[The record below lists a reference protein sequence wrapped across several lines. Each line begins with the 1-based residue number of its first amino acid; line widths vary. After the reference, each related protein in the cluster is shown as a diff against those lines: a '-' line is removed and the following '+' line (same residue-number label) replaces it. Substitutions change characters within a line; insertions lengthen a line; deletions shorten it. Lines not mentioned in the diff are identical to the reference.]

1 MIHIELPLSKSQI
14 NRALIIVAARGNM
27 TEWLD
32 KNPDIATRGCRDT
45 RLLIKALNQFALGE
59 CTVDISRCGNPLSL
73 VYRICSIKIPTKH
86 HRLGKSKF
94 V

>member
-45 RLLIKALNQFALGE
+45 RLLIKALNQ
-59 CTVDISRCGNPLSL
+59 
-73 VYRICSIKIPTKH
+73 
-86 HRLGKSKF
+86 
-94 V
+94 